1 MTKELNY
8 GTNVEVTTTDHSGKE
23 ETISLVVERE
33 LKETQPD
40 NEETKFN
47 PCLGCYFYN
56 NVSGNPHQSLC
67 NMSRKDYE
75 NLGTCYGRIFVRK

>member
-33 LKETQPD
+33 LKEIQPD

-47 PCLGCYFYN
+47 PCL
-56 NVSGNPHQSLC
+56 
-67 NMSRKDYE
+67 
-75 NLGTCYGRIFVRK
+75 

>member
-33 LKETQPD
+33 LKESQPD
-40 NEETKFN
+40 NKEAKRN
-47 PCLGCYFYN
+47 PCLGCYFYD
-56 NVSGNPHQSLC
+56 NVSGNPPPC
-67 NMSRKDYE
+67 NMKRTDYE
-75 NLGTCYGRIFVRK
+75 KLGTCYGRIFVRK